1 MGIFEAPRQASH
13 QLTSIDSSSTTSQ
26 LTSAGPR
33 QELFKSNTRPTICHT
48 FRPIRFTR
56 ESDAVVRGVK
66 GTRFVLNATDTFG
79 EFVFREIKRLNKSPF
94 LIQAMQAQTLTT
106 GATTPTSPLEF
117 TTPPVAKEATQL
129 SSTNCARFTVLC
141 TYLVTIYCTV
151 QICCTLYL
159 SSYDS
164 GLLSRCHISWMPILP
179 SESSSQREVWRLIVP
194 GERKFVV
201 YCSLFQKNYPGTHLA
216 WSYKWKQPFQFRSLF
231 IS

>member
-1 MGIFEAPRQASH
+1 
-13 QLTSIDSSSTTSQ
+13 
-26 LTSAGPR
+26 
-33 QELFKSNTRPTICHT
+33 
-48 FRPIRFTR
+48 
-56 ESDAVVRGVK
+56 
-66 GTRFVLNATDTFG
+66 
-79 EFVFREIKRLNKSPF
+79 
-94 LIQAMQAQTLTT
+94 MQAQTQTT

-141 TYLVTIYCTV
+141 TYLVTIYCTI

-231 IS
+231 ISLMSKQNLTNKTLSWQNLVKNFVTTPNHIPKYEIKEKTFFVKYPFNVFLARCWCDCR

>member
-79 EFVFREIKRLNKSPF
+79 ELVFREIKRLNQSPF
-94 LIQAMQAQTLTT
+94 KTRQCKHKPWQLVLQRQPPHWSSQLHRLQRRRHNSQVQIVPDLLYSVLTL
-106 GATTPTSPLEF
+106 LQF
-117 TTPPVAKEATQL
+117 TVL
-129 SSTNCARFTVLC
+129 YRFAVLC
-141 TYLVTIYCTV
+141 TYLVMTQDFCLAATFLGCRSFL
-151 QICCTLYL
+151 QRAARRGK
-159 SSYDS
+159 YD
-164 GLLSRCHISWMPILP
+164 
-179 SESSSQREVWRLIVP
+179 
-194 GERKFVV
+194 
-201 YCSLFQKNYPGTHLA
+201 A
-216 WSYKWKQPFQFRSLF
+216 WSFQVRENLLF
-231 IS
+231 VAVYFKKIIQALI

>member
-1 MGIFEAPRQASH
+1 
-13 QLTSIDSSSTTSQ
+13 
-26 LTSAGPR
+26 
-33 QELFKSNTRPTICHT
+33 
-48 FRPIRFTR
+48 
-56 ESDAVVRGVK
+56 
-66 GTRFVLNATDTFG
+66 
-79 EFVFREIKRLNKSPF
+79 
-94 LIQAMQAQTLTT
+94 MQAQTLTT

-129 SSTNCARFTVLC
+129 SSTNCARFNVLC
-141 TYLVTIYCTV
+141 TYLVTIYCTA

-201 YCSLFQKNYPGTHLA
+201 CCSLFQKNYPGTHLA

-231 IS
+231 ISLMSKQNWQIKLWADKIWSITLLPHQIISQNMRLKKKLFFCEISL